1 MKRIPIVIAALLSF
15 LSLSAQSGKDLT
27 FVYIAHDEN
36 TSTSALTDRLKTLYD
51 DARNDPQGKAVIFY
65 LPNGNYPITVRV
77 NTPGDNQAE
86 FSTIVEDI
94 QKKRSHDVERE
105 VDLRMIQNIFNET
118 DIIDD
123 NGGRKY
129 NHVEWI
135 YYVNSTFWELGNNE
149 NIISSL
155 FWIMDMEKHIGDGY
169 LGVYIYYCEETDAL
183 PFDESLP
190 FGNKALCRSVNFIPM
205 PY

>member
-1 MKRIPIVIAALLSF
+1 MKRSLIVIVALLAF
-15 LSLSAQSGKDLT
+15 LSLRAQTNKDLT

-36 TSTSALTDRLKTLYD
+36 TNILSLIDQLKTLYD
-51 DARNDPQGKAVIFY
+51 EARNAPESHAVIFY

-77 NTPGDNQAE
+77 NTAGDNQDDFAL
-86 FSTIVEDI
+86 IVEDI

-105 VDLRMIQNIFNET
+105 VDLKKIQDIFNET
-118 DIIDD
+118 DIIDSH
-123 NGGRKY
+123 GGRKY
-129 NHVEWI
+129 SHVEWI

-155 FWIMDMEKHIGDGY
+155 FWIMDMEKYVKDGY
-169 LGVYIYYCEETDAL
+169 LGVFIYYGEDDPIPYDET
-183 PFDESLP
+183 LP